1 MISFREDQCFAVTG
15 AGSGIG
21 ACTAKILLENGASVV
36 GIGRSAE
43 KLEKTRGESAA
54 PERMFIETLD
64 LSTDPDSF
72 PAFASA
78 LREKY
83 GRFSGFVHAAGI
95 LNPQPLSIFSV
106 EDALRDFNTNLFSAI
121 TLMKGFSSK
130 RNRAENFSTVFV
142 SSISA
147 HTGHPGSLTY
157 CMTKA
162 SLNAAVKTLAQELG
176 PQKIRVNSVLPGG
189 CATEMAEKYN
199 TQLPYDYFEKL
210 RESTVFHEVGRPEYI
225 ANLIVFLLS
234 PLSYWVQGRSIIVD
248 GGETLS

>member
-21 ACTAKILLENGASVV
+21 ACTAKILLENGARVV

-43 KLEKTRGESAA
+43 KLEKTRRESAA
-54 PERMFIETLD
+54 PERMSAETLD
-64 LSTDPDSF
+64 LSADPDSF
-72 PAFASA
+72 PAFVSV

-130 RNRAENFSTVFV
+130 KNRAENFSAVFV

-176 PQKIRVNSVLPGG
+176 GQKIRVNSVLPGG

-234 PLSYWVQGRSIIVD
+234 PLSYWVQGQNIIAD